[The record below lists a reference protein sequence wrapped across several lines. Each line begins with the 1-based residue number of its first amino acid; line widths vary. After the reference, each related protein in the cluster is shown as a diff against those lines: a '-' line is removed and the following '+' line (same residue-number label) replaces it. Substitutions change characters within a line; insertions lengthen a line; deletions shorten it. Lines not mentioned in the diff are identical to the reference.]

1 MLSQR
6 GANQALHMHGD
17 RTCALL
23 FGPSPHMTVVHP
35 LRVPPPPPP
44 PIAPTHTFAA
54 CPHQPAVIP
63 ALATFQAS
71 PPEGLVSHTDAGPRL
86 HVALLQ
92 PLRVGLI
99 KLLGAPGVA
108 RDPATGA
115 AVTGDGTARVDQ
127 LVAALSALGWADKA
141 QGVLAPPV
149 DVAAPGDHLAQQRE
163 EEEAGHVWGSLEG
176 LLLVAL
182 LLCLAPDPVAQCTF
196 IVSCV
201 LSSPCALSP
210 CYVLLIHSK
219 SRMVSP
225 LIHAVGSCSCVLRGR
240 RGG

>member
-1 MLSQR
+1 METLYGDAVAVAERREPSAAVVRGSHLCLVVRSQPTHDGR
-6 GANQALHMHGD
+6 
-17 RTCALL
+17 
-23 FGPSPHMTVVHP
+23 PSPACA
-35 LRVPPPPPP
+35 PPPPHPFAAGPP
-44 PIAPTHTFAA
+44 P
-54 CPHQPAVIP
+54 PHPQPAVIP

-115 AVTGDGTARVDQ
+115 AVTGDGAARVDQ

-176 LLLVAL
+176 LLLVTL
-182 LLCLAPDPVAQCTF
+182 PLCLTDPVARYKF
-196 IVSCV
+196 NVSCV
-201 LSSPCALSP
+201 LFS
-210 CYVLLIHSK
+210 
-219 SRMVSP
+219 M
-225 LIHAVGSCSCVLRGR
+225 CSCLMLFFPHS
-240 RGG
+240 